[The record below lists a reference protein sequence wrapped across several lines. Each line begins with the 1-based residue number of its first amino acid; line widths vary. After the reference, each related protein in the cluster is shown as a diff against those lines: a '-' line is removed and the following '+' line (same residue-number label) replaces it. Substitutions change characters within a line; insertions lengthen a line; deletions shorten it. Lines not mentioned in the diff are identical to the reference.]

1 MVKHH
6 FFCNK
11 FNLIYLKT
19 TYYLSSNITFRN
31 KILFLKI
38 IYEHKFTWTYIKSIL
53 FIAKVSKCAAYK
65 ECLCMVI
72 VLKTCVLLGVSVI
85 QSALHCC
92 TGSALFWTSTRLIES
107 FVLLKSQ
114 RFHRSLQ
121 WILRVI
127 KPLLREG
134 SAFTSSWYSSKGLEF
149 GFHPPLGACSHL

>member
-6 FFCNK
+6 FFCK
-11 FNLIYLKT
+11 FNLINLKI
-19 TYYLSSNITFRN
+19 TYYLSSNITFRK

-38 IYEHKFTWTYIKSIL
+38 IYEHKFIRTYIRSIL
-53 FIAKVSKCAAYK
+53 FIAKVSKCSAYK
-65 ECLCMVI
+65 ECLWVVI
-72 VLKTCVLLGVSVI
+72 VLKTCVLFGVSVI

-114 RFHRSLQ
+114 RFHRNLQ

-134 SAFTSSWYSSKGLEF
+134 SAFMSSWYSSKGFEF